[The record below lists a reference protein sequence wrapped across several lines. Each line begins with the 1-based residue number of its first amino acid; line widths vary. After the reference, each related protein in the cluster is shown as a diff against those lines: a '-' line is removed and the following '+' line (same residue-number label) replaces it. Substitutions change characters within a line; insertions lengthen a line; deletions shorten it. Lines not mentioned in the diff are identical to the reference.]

1 MTKCVLAP
9 ESQHKLKGLVSLVPF
24 SSLTQIS
31 ATQRS
36 IQSRKTHTKYLSQSF
51 SFGDDLAQLVTPKKN
66 KAGQIKTICM
76 PQIHFQSTC
85 CFRQYVF
92 VHCIN
97 CLLSTKKRK

>member
-36 IQSRKTHTKYLSQSF
+36 IQSRKTHIKYLGQIL
-51 SFGDDLAQLVTPKKN
+51 SFGDDLAQLVIPKKQSRSN
-66 KAGQIKTICM
+66 KNNMYASDSFSINLLFQTICVCTL
-76 PQIHFQSTC
+76 H
-85 CFRQYVF
+85 
-92 VHCIN
+92 
-97 CLLSTKKRK
+97 